1 MISVIG
7 IPQLKDNYSYALIND
22 KEMIIVD
29 PAESVTILNFIENKK
44 LSLKAIL
51 ITHHHSDHTAGVKG
65 ILDQIKVPVYSP
77 NTEIEYTTIEARDQ
91 ETINLD
97 FIKIEVLAAP
107 GHTMDH
113 IIFYNKENNILFS
126 GDTLFRL
133 GCGKVFEGTY
143 ELMFNSLEKIKE
155 LDDKTNVY
163 CGHEYTDS
171 NLNFLLS
178 IFPLNESLLIE
189 REKIS
194 LQLLETGSSIPFNLG
209 KEKELNP
216 FLAPNSKYFN
226 NFKKKNNLSN
236 LELFSYLRDL
246 KNNF

>member
-1 MISVIG
+1 MISVIR
-7 IPQLKDNYSYALIND
+7 IPQLTDNYSYMLTNG
-22 KEMIIVD
+22 KEIIIVD
-29 PAESVTILNFIENKK
+29 PAESETILNFISEKK

-51 ITHHHSDHTAGVKG
+51 LTHHHSDHTSGVKE
-65 ILDQIKVPVYSP
+65 ILDQKKVPVYSP
-77 NTEIEYTTIEARDQ
+77 KAEIKYETIKVEDQ

-97 FIKIEVLAAP
+97 FIKIEVLATP

-143 ELMFNSLEKIKE
+143 EQMFNSLKRIRE

-163 CGHEYTDS
+163 CGHEYTIS

-178 IFPLNESLLIE
+178 IFPLNESLLT
-189 REKIS
+189 EKKRVS
-194 LQLLETGSSIPFNLG
+194 LQLLETGGSIPFNLG
-209 KEKELNP
+209 REKELNP
-216 FLAPNSKYFN
+216 FLAPNSKHFT